1 MHPAVLIVLVF
12 VLCIHHVVAAVD
24 SRIDRKAV
32 VQAFNPRRN
41 ASSTITP
48 MQVGNGNF
56 AFGVDV
62 TGLQTFNPFA
72 TMSTWGW
79 HNYSLPT
86 TPGQTSVEGKNNSQR
101 VFPWYSSLNQHLH
114 ADFIG
119 LDWWTHDR
127 LVNYNQPNPAQ
138 NDISQWLIR
147 NPSRLNLARIGFS
160 FDEEETTED
169 DLQEKTQE
177 LDLWA
182 GKISSSFKY
191 KGAAVY
197 VETWADATSDS
208 IAISVESE
216 LLINGSLGIFFDFP
230 LPSNGVKFESP
241 FVGTFTASGHS
252 SSLRRQQKSATIRH
266 DLNETSYD
274 VSFTWDSKADISGP
288 AEGTHRYV
296 LQPSGKKHFALAVTF
311 SPAVVRSKIPSVERI
326 KKVSTSW
333 WQTLWNSGAFV
344 DLSETTSADAT
355 ELQRRIILSQYL
367 TAVNSAGTL
376 PPQGISLYCL
386 SSIIRGSL
394 LTLSRIR

>member
-1 MHPAVLIVLVF
+1 MHPTALGIGILALF
-12 VLCIHHVVAAVD
+12 YQVVAAATD
-24 SRIDRKAV
+24 SRIDRRAV
-32 VQAFNPRRN
+32 VRAFNPRRN
-41 ASSTITP
+41 ASSPTTP

-62 TGLQTFNPFA
+62 TGLQTFSPFA

-86 TPGQTSVEGKNNSQR
+86 IPGQTSVE
-101 VFPWYSSLNQHLH
+101 
-114 ADFIG
+114 DFVG

-138 NDISQWLIR
+138 DDISQWLIR

-160 FDEEETTED
+160 FDAQEMTED
-169 DLQEKTQE
+169 DLQDKTQE

-182 GKISSSFKY
+182 GKIASSFKY
-191 KGAAVY
+191 KGATVH

-216 LLINGSLGIFFDFP
+216 LLANRSLGIFFDFP

-241 FVGTFTASGHS
+241 FVGTFNVSGHS
-252 SSLRRQQKSATIRH
+252 TSLRREQQYATIRH

-274 VSFTWDSKADISGP
+274 VSFTWDSSADISGP
-288 AEGTHRYV
+288 AEGTHRY
-296 LQPSGKKHFALAVTF
+296 LLRPSGKAKQFALAVSF
-311 SPAVVRSKIPSVERI
+311 SPAAMRPKVPSVGRI
-326 KKVSTSW
+326 RMASTNW
-333 WQTLWNSGAFV
+333 WRDFWNSGAFV
-344 DLSETTSADAT
+344 DLSGTTSADAT

-376 PPQGISLYCL
+376 PPQGACL
-386 SSIIRGSL
+386 SIILRFA
-394 LTLSRIR
+394 